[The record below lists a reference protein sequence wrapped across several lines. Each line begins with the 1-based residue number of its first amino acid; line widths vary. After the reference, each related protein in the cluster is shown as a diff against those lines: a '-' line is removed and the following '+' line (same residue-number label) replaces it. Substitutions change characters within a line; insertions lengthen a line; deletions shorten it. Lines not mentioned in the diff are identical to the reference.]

1 MVKTEGNKEEG
12 EGEHEVKQQ
21 MRESGTEVLGARQN
35 EGKTQLTD
43 IWIVGS

>member
-1 MVKTEGNKEEG
+1 MATNRGRG
-12 EGEHEVKQQ
+12 GGEHEVKQQ
-21 MRESGTEVLGARQN
+21 MGESGTEVLGERQT